1 MFTTQI
7 STVGCVAVFATTSI
21 VLGDMTGLSYDI
33 VGEDLVVGTYTVR
46 VYAELETGN
55 RLNAVFGNDT
65 YNLRLDYLGGA
76 TPWHQLNGGPTSMS
90 IDPNAFGAH
99 PSLEWDSFVT
109 IGALDQTDNEL
120 GEIGF
125 DWSSWEGGG
134 NLFAD
139 NAAFWVL
146 SPNPQGEPI
155 DGRVLVA
162 QLTTTTVLGGQVYF
176 TGGFQ
181 WRDSD
186 GMTHQS
192 SHNIMIPAPG
202 AIALLG
208 LAGLAGQRRRR
219 RIA

>member
-1 MFTTQI
+1 MFITQT
-7 STVGCVAVFATTSI
+7 SVFSCTAILATTSI

-55 RLNAVFGNDT
+55 RLDAVFGNSN
-65 YNLRLDYLGGA
+65 YSLHIDYLGGA

-90 IDPNAFGAH
+90 IDPDAFGAH

-134 NLFAD
+134 SLFAD
-139 NAAFWVL
+139 NAVWWVL
-146 SPNPQGEPI
+146 PPNPQGEPI

-162 QLTTTTVLGGQVYF
+162 QLTTTAAVGGQVYF
-176 TGGFQ
+176 AAGFQ

-186 GMTHQS
+186 GVTHQS
-192 SHNIMIPAPG
+192 FHEVMIPAPG
-202 AIALLG
+202 AIAMLG
-208 LAGLAGQRRRR
+208 LAGFVGQRRRR